1 MTFKPG
7 NIPHNRKDYTGQRF
21 GRLVATRALG
31 SRKLGKTAPKTV
43 TFWEFQCD
51 CGAVVERR
59 MTNILGGS
67 SQSCGCLRKEQISA
81 LGKSQAG
88 TKKAGPGGANR
99 TAILRNYKNNAK
111 LKNRCMDLTDEQII
125 SLCSQNCAYC
135 NRPINEIYQDDVLW
149 DIKYN
154 GIDRINSKIGYT
166 MSNCVPCCSVCNT
179 MKMDMTVEQFKTHI
193 VSIYAFLE
201 LGSLNTYPGID
212 T

>member
-1 MTFKPG
+1 
-7 NIPHNRKDYTGQRF
+7 
-21 GRLVATRALG
+21 
-31 SRKLGKTAPKTV
+31 
-43 TFWEFQCD
+43 
-51 CGAVVERR
+51 
-59 MTNILGGS
+59 
-67 SQSCGCLRKEQISA
+67 
-81 LGKSQAG
+81 
-88 TKKAGPGGANR
+88 
-99 TAILRNYKNNAK
+99 
-111 LKNRCMDLTDEQII
+111 MDLTDEQII